1 MKRPVTMAG
10 TGDWSASDH
19 RFMAEALRLASR
31 GRFTV
36 DPNPAVGCVLVRE
49 GEVVGRGWHRAAG
62 EAHAEVHALRE
73 AGTRARGAC
82 AYVTLE
88 PCSHHGRTPPCAEA
102 LIEAGVTEVVAAM
115 VDPFPENAGNGLE
128 MLSKAGIVVRSGLME
143 QAARELNPGF
153 VSRFE
158 RARPWVRVKLAVSL
172 DGRSA
177 GPDGRSQWI
186 TGASAR
192 EDGQRWR
199 ARASALLTGI
209 ETVLADDPHL
219 NVRLTG
225 LDRAPLRVIVDSR
238 GRLPDSARLL
248 NLAGGVLVASAVS
261 DPPWRRDGVEWLT
274 LPADSNGRVELTA
287 LLRELV
293 QRSVNELHVEAGPT
307 LSGALLEAGLVDEL
321 LVYQA
326 PVLLGQGAPM
336 LTLPG
341 MEKFDQRLNLS
352 LFDARRMGSDWRFV
366 YRPSPA

>member
-1 MKRPVTMAG
+1 MRSGTATG
-10 TGDWSASDH
+10 TGQWSAADH
-19 RFMAEALRLASR
+19 RYMAEALRLAEQ
-31 GRFTV
+31 GQFTV
-36 DPNPAVGCVLVRE
+36 DPNPAVGCLLVRN
-49 GEVVGRGWHRAAG
+49 GEIVGRGWHRAAG

-102 LIEAGVTEVVAAM
+102 LIQAGVSEVVVAM
-115 VDPFPENAGNGLE
+115 ADPFPQNAGNGLE

-158 RARPWVRVKLAVSL
+158 RSRPWVRVKLAVSL

-177 GPDGRSQWI
+177 GPDGCSQWI

-199 ARASALLTGI
+199 ARASALMTGI
-209 ETVLADDPHL
+209 DTVLADDPHL
-219 NVRLTG
+219 NVRLPG
-225 LDRAPLRVIVDSR
+225 LDRAPRRVIVDSR

-248 NLAGGVLVASAVS
+248 NLPGGVLVVSTLS

-274 LPADSNGRVELTA
+274 LPADNHGRVDLKA
-287 LLRELV
+287 LLRELA
-293 QRSVNELHVEAGPT
+293 QRAVNELHVEAGPT

-321 LVYQA
+321 VVYQA
-326 PVLLGQGAPM
+326 PMLLGQGAPM

-341 MEKFDQRLNLS
+341 MEKFDQRLHLT
-352 LFDARRMGSDWRFV
+352 LLDARRVGSDWRFV
-366 YRPSPA
+366 YRPRTA